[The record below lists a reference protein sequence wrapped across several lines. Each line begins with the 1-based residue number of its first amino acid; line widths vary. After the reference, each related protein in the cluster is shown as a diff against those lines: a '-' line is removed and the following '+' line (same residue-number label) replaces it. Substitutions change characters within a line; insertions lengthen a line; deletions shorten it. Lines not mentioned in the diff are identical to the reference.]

1 MNFKTVLAPA
11 TLAALLATSGAQAAI
26 SIYTTEASFLAAVG
40 SGVGVDTY
48 DDLDFTQPLATPISR
63 TAGSFAYT
71 ASAGPLSNFFPAGD
85 VASDIWL
92 ATNNRT
98 DTMTLNGFSAG
109 AAAVGGLFFR
119 SSGAGLSTATP
130 ATINIRATDSFG
142 AIVTQAQ
149 VNPANTSF
157 VGFVS
162 NGTISSIEVFV
173 GTQGTGTAGVWPTI
187 NNLTV
192 AAAGPEPESYAL
204 MLAGLGLVGWLVR
217 RRSR

>member
-1 MNFKTVLAPA
+1 MNFTTVLAPA
-11 TLAALLATSGAQAAI
+11 ALAALLATSGAHAAI
-26 SIYTTEASFLAAVG
+26 SIYTTQASFLAAVG
-40 SGVGVDTY
+40 SRVGVDTY

-71 ASAGPLSNFFPAGD
+71 AGAGPLSNFFPAGD

-92 ATNNRT
+92 ATNNST

-119 SSGAGLSTATP
+119 SSSLGLSTATP

-142 AIVTQAQ
+142 VIVTQAQ

-173 GTQGTGTAGVWPTI
+173 GTPGTGTAGVWPTI

-192 AAAGPEPESYAL
+192 AAAVPEPESYAL